1 MDTEKMAV
9 LFRVISP
16 DCLRTKNGRV
26 YRLGPRK
33 LTKVYILL
41 KKTNWRG
48 TKIPEKKDPSLGELT
63 WE

>member
-48 TKIPEKKDPSLGELT
+48 TIDSRKKRS
-63 WE
+63 